1 MSGGE
6 GTRDGRGGSRR
17 DGHTGNTADGR
28 TGNTTDGRTG
38 NTTDGR
44 TGSTTDGRTGS
55 TADAHSWSTT
65 STADTRAGRPGR
77 SGRHGRH
84 GRPGHTARVAGSA
97 GLRRAVGRVRAA
109 LLPSRSGSEMRKLT
123 TGLSKA
129 VRGRYDAPVGVRELG
144 AALCAEMSARRGGR
158 PVKLR
163 FERFPDGIGVTGLWM
178 EFPDFDLVIV
188 EERAETVQQLVIL
201 GHELWHMH
209 AGHCHHRLPGAD
221 AAALTLSGEPGVPA
235 SVPPPHSA
243 LSPELSAALGQ
254 GGTPIAAR
262 NGSHE
267 SDEQEAEDFGHRLA
281 TAFRSWVDTGQAG
294 GAGPADPVGRAIQ
307 ASLGY
312 RRRRG

>member
-1 MSGGE
+1 MSRGE
-6 GTRDGRGGSRR
+6 GTGD
-17 DGHTGNTADGR
+17 D
-28 TGNTTDGRTG
+28 
-38 NTTDGR
+38 
-44 TGSTTDGRTGS
+44 
-55 TADAHSWSTT
+55 
-65 STADTRAGRPGR
+65 RAGR
-77 SGRHGRH
+77 
-84 GRPGHTARVAGSA
+84 ARRGAGVA
-97 GLRRAVGRVRAA
+97 GLRRAIGRARAA
-109 LLPSRSGSEMRKLT
+109 LGPSRSAAEMRKLT
-123 TGLSKA
+123 AGLSKA
-129 VRGRYDAPVGVRELG
+129 VRGKFDAPVGVRELG

-209 AGHCHHRLPGAD
+209 AGHCHHHLPGAD
-221 AAALTLSGEPGVPA
+221 AATLALQGEPGGFSA
-235 SVPPPHSA
+235 VPPGEQSEQGGTSA
-243 LSPELSAALGQ
+243 APPGAPGRPSAVASGGTSAALPPLSPEFSAALGQ

-281 TAFRSWVDTGQAG
+281 TAFRSWVDTGQG
-294 GAGPADPVGRAIQ
+294 DGPVDPADPVGWAIQ

-312 RRRRG
+312 RRHQS

>member
-1 MSGGE
+1 MGI
-6 GTRDGRGGSRR
+6 
-17 DGHTGNTADGR
+17 
-28 TGNTTDGRTG
+28 
-38 NTTDGR
+38 
-44 TGSTTDGRTGS
+44 
-55 TADAHSWSTT
+55 
-65 STADTRAGRPGR
+65 
-77 SGRHGRH
+77 
-84 GRPGHTARVAGSA
+84 A
-97 GLRRAVGRVRAA
+97 GLRGLVGRVRAT
-109 LLPSRSGSEMRKLT
+109 LLPSRSAAEMRKLT
-123 TGLSKA
+123 AGLSKA
-129 VRGRYDAPVGVRELG
+129 VRGRFDAPVDVRELG

-209 AGHCHHRLPGAD
+209 AGHCHHHLPGAD
-221 AAALTLSGEPGVPA
+221 AAALALSGEPGGSDGSGGSGESRGWSQPGGPGLSGECTSA
-235 SVPPPHSA
+235 LPP

-281 TAFRSWVDTGQAG
+281 TAFRSWVDTGQG
-294 GAGPADPVGRAIQ
+294 GPAVPADPADPVGQAIQ

-312 RRRRG
+312 RRHRR

>member
-1 MSGGE
+1 MSRGE
-6 GTRDGRGGSRR
+6 GTGSGR
-17 DGHTGNTADGR
+17 A
-28 TGNTTDGRTG
+28 
-38 NTTDGR
+38 
-44 TGSTTDGRTGS
+44 GSTGG
-55 TADAHSWSTT
+55 
-65 STADTRAGRPGR
+65 
-77 SGRHGRH
+77 
-84 GRPGHTARVAGSA
+84 ARAGSA
-97 GLRRAVGRVRAA
+97 GDDHAGSTGNDHAPHDGAGETRDSRARRAVRGTGLAGLRGAVGRVRAA
-109 LLPSRSGSEMRKLT
+109 LLPSRSAAEMRQLT
-123 TGLSKA
+123 AGLSKA
-129 VRGRYDAPVGVRELG
+129 VRGRFDGPVDVRELG

-158 PVKLR
+158 PVELR

-209 AGHCHHRLPGAD
+209 AGHCHHHLPGAD
-221 AAALTLSGEPGVPA
+221 AAALALSGETGGPGERGSA
-235 SVPPPHSA
+235 LPP

-281 TAFRSWVDTGQAG
+281 TAFRPWVDTGQ
-294 GAGPADPVGRAIQ
+294 GAPADPADPVGRAIQ

-312 RRRRG
+312 RRHQR

>member
-1 MSGGE
+1 M
-6 GTRDGRGGSRR
+6 
-17 DGHTGNTADGR
+17 
-28 TGNTTDGRTG
+28 
-38 NTTDGR
+38 
-44 TGSTTDGRTGS
+44 GSTGPRESTGPRGVR
-55 TADAHSWSTT
+55 WV
-65 STADTRAGRPGR
+65 RGVL
-77 SGRHGRH
+77 
-84 GRPGHTARVAGSA
+84 ARVRGT
-97 GLRRAVGRVRAA
+97 
-109 LLPSRSGSEMRKLT
+109 LLPPRSAAEMRKLT
-123 TGLSKA
+123 AGLSKA
-129 VRGRYDAPVGVRELG
+129 VRGRLDAPVGVRELG

-209 AGHCHHRLPGAD
+209 AGHCHHPLPGAD
-221 AAALTLSGEPGVPA
+221 AAALVPADQGGPAEPGEPAGHA
-235 SVPPPHSA
+235 SAVPP

-281 TAFRSWVDTGQAG
+281 TAFRPWVDTGQSGSAG
-294 GAGPADPVGRAIQ
+294 AAGAAGTAGAGDPVGQAIQ
-307 ASLGY
+307 AALGY
-312 RRRRG
+312 RRHRR

>member
-1 MSGGE
+1 MSHGADPG
-6 GTRDGRGGSRR
+6 RDAERRG
-17 DGHTGNTADGR
+17 
-28 TGNTTDGRTG
+28 
-38 NTTDGR
+38 
-44 TGSTTDGRTGS
+44 
-55 TADAHSWSTT
+55 
-65 STADTRAGRPGR
+65 RAGRV
-77 SGRHGRH
+77 
-84 GRPGHTARVAGSA
+84 ARGTGGL
-97 GLRRAVGRVRAA
+97 GLRGVVGRVRAA
-109 LLPSRSGSEMRKLT
+109 LAPSRSAAEMRKLT
-123 TGLSKA
+123 AGLSKA
-129 VRGRYDAPVGVRELG
+129 VRGRLDGPVGVRELS

-209 AGHCHHRLPGAD
+209 AGHCHHPLPGPD
-221 AAALTLSGEPGVPA
+221 AAALALSDGVAERDEPGAPDA
-235 SVPPPHSA
+235 SHASGGTTSALPP

-254 GGTPIAAR
+254 GGTAIAAR

-281 TAFRSWVDTGQAG
+281 TAFRPWVDAG
-294 GAGPADPVGRAIQ
+294 PGGSADAADPGDPADPVGQAIQ

-312 RRRRG
+312 RRPRG

>member
-1 MSGGE
+1 
-6 GTRDGRGGSRR
+6 
-17 DGHTGNTADGR
+17 
-28 TGNTTDGRTG
+28 
-38 NTTDGR
+38 
-44 TGSTTDGRTGS
+44 
-55 TADAHSWSTT
+55 
-65 STADTRAGRPGR
+65 
-77 SGRHGRH
+77 
-84 GRPGHTARVAGSA
+84 
-97 GLRRAVGRVRAA
+97 
-109 LLPSRSGSEMRKLT
+109 MRKLT
-123 TGLSKA
+123 AGLSKA
-129 VRGRYDAPVGVRELG
+129 VRGRLEAPVDVRELG

-209 AGHCHHRLPGAD
+209 AGHCHYPLPGAD
-221 AAALTLSGEPGVPA
+221 AGALALSGEPGGSSPSA
-235 SVPPPHSA
+235 SFPS

-281 TAFRSWVDTGQAG
+281 TAFRSWVDPGSA
-294 GAGPADPVGRAIQ
+294 ASVDPVGQAIQ

-312 RRRRG
+312 RKHRG